1 MILLMNNDDLNQS
14 PLNEVPVVTI
24 DGPAGSGKGT
34 IAQAV
39 AEKLAWKILD
49 SGALYRLV
57 ALAAERKGVGLNIE
71 DSLSVEDSLAEIAQ
85 TLDVVFVP
93 CKGGGVEIHL
103 EGDDVTHAIRTE
115 ECGCAAS
122 QVAVKKRVRSAL
134 LDRQRNFQESPG
146 LVADGR
152 DMGTVVFPDAKAKFF
167 LTASPEIRGQRRQN
181 QLKEQGID
189 ATLSGLIHDIEERDA
204 RDMHRKDAPLV
215 PADDAMIIDTG
226 TLSIDEVVSLV
237 MNKVQTVY

>member
-1 MILLMNNDDLNQS
+1 MNNDDLNQT
-14 PLNEVPVVTI
+14 PTNEIPVVTI

-34 IAQAV
+34 IAQAI

-57 ALAAERKGVGLNIE
+57 ALAAQRKGVELNIE
-71 DSLSVEDSLAEIAQ
+71 DSVHADGSLSVEDSLADIAQ
-85 TLDVVFVP
+85 TLDVVFAP
-93 CKGGGVEIHL
+93 CKGGGVEIQL

-122 QVAVKKRVRSAL
+122 QVATKKRVRGAL

-146 LVADGR
+146 
-152 DMGTVVFPDAKAKFF
+152 
-167 LTASPEIRGQRRQN
+167 PEIRAQRRQN

-189 ATLSGLIHDIEERDA
+189 ASLGGLIHDIEERDA
-204 RDMHRKDAPLV
+204 RDMHRKDAPLI

-237 MNKVQTVY
+237 MNKVQAVY